1 MTPEEFCKVPDELAK
16 LLKEI
21 EDDKNNNE
29 ENNIVNKEED
39 IEEDSLEEID
49 KKENKEIQNIFY
61 IIVIKVMYLV

>member
-29 ENNIVNKEED
+29 ENNI
-39 IEEDSLEEID
+39 
-49 KKENKEIQNIFY
+49 ENQKSQMKCWRI
-61 IIVIKVMYLV
+61 